1 MSIASVLF
9 TKTQRQ
15 ILALLYGQPESSF
28 YLNEIVRLTDVGKGA
43 IARNLKKMTDTGLLS
58 TYRQGNQTHYQ
69 ANPNNPI
76 YEELKAITR
85 KTFGVV
91 EVISQALTSLH
102 PRIYLAFIYGSIAKG
117 TDHAASDV
125 DVFLVGDDLSYSEV
139 METLEPAENQL
150 QRTVNPTIFTQEEF
164 SQRESAQNH
173 FVTQVMAGPK
183 LWLKQPSS
191 QSIQE

>member
-9 TKTQRQ
+9 TKTQQQ
-15 ILALLYGQPESSF
+15 ILSLIYGQAECSF

-43 IARNLKKMTDTGLLS
+43 IARELKKMTDAGLLRVH
-58 TYRQGNQTHYQ
+58 RQGNQTHYQ
-69 ANPNNPI
+69 ANPDNPI

-91 EVISQALTSLH
+91 EVVHQALLALH
-102 PRIYLAFIYGSIAKG
+102 PKIHLAFIYGSIAKG